1 MRQIWVE
8 LTRVSLP
15 FVLTPDG
22 IFRLANPQA
31 WCPGRLHLI
40 EYMPFDQFAT
50 IVAITLDP
58 PVRASTSRDRPIR
71 SA

>member
-8 LTRVSLP
+8 LSRASWP

-22 IFRLANPQA
+22 AFRLANPQA

-40 EYMPFDQFAT
+40 EYMPLGHFAT
-50 IVAITLDP
+50 IVAIAITHMRQDGQ
-58 PVRASTSRDRPIR
+58 ATECSR
-71 SA
+71 

>member
-1 MRQIWVE
+1 MKQIWVE
-8 LTRVSLP
+8 LRRASLP

-22 IFRLANPQA
+22 LFRLANPEA
-31 WCPGRLHLI
+31 FCPGRLYLV
-40 EYMPFDQFAT
+40 EYLPFDQFAT
-50 IVAITLDP
+50 IVALALDP